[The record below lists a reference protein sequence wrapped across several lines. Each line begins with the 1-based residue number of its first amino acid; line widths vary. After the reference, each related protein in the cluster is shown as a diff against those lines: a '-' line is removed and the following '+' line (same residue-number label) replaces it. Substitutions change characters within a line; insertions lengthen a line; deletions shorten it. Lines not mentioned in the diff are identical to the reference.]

1 MMNLMSMSVRELR
14 VLIKCIQSSS
24 MGVKDIMLVHAIEDE
39 IARRV
44 K

>member
-1 MMNLMSMSVRELR
+1 MDISKMSVAGLR